1 MKYKIVSTKN
11 VSRLADAAGGLLN
24 RAQGMPGM
32 GIVWGSTGYGK
43 TTAAAW
49 LATRVRGV
57 YIRAITTTTPSSL
70 LASILYEL
78 GEEKG
83 GSCAAMVSRVVQCL
97 VESGRPLFIDE
108 AEKIVR
114 SERLVETLRDIHD
127 LATVPV
133 VLIGEPGIERAIRA
147 RRQIT
152 GRMAEWVEFGPADVD
167 DAALVA
173 QSLAEVEIQS
183 DLVEAL
189 HASSH
194 GEIRQLVVGIAQV
207 ERYAR
212 AKGMTRIGQKDWP
225 KGRPFSF
232 KYTHTAGREQTAPR
246 VEPPRPQ
253 LAVVGPESA

>member
-1 MKYKIVSTKN
+1 MKYRIVSTKN
-11 VSRLADAAGGLLN
+11 VSRLADAASGLLS
-24 RAQGMPGM
+24 RSQGMPGM
-32 GIVWGSTGYGK
+32 GIVWGTTGYGK

-78 GEEKG
+78 GEERC
-83 GSCAAMVSRVVQCL
+83 GSCAAMVARVVQCL
-97 VESGRPLFIDE
+97 VETGRPLFIDE
-108 AEKIVR
+108 AEKLVR

-127 LATVPV
+127 LSTAPV
-133 VLIGEPGIERAIRA
+133 VLIGEPGIERAIRV

-152 GRMAEWVEFGPADVD
+152 GRIAEWVEFGPADLE

-189 HASSH
+189 HESSH
-194 GEIRQLVVGIAQV
+194 GEIRQLVVGIGQV

-212 AKGMTRIGQKDWP
+212 AKGMTRIGKRDWP

-232 KYTHTAGREQTAPR
+232 KYSGERETTAARPR
-246 VEPPRPQ
+246 
-253 LAVVGPESA
+253 LAVVTPEAM